1 MTQLIDLKDNKNKWA
16 LKYIFD
22 IKILVILGDKKIG
35 KKYQQARFKI
45 EI

>member
-1 MTQLIDLKDNKNKWA
+1 MIDLKNKKNKFA
-16 LKYIFD
+16 LKQIFD
-22 IKILVILGDKKIG
+22 IKNLVILGDKKIG